1 MSFVLSRPK
10 VSGPAGV
17 RPSIAP
23 YGYFFFSTGI
33 QSSLSAYY
41 HTDMGDVFV
50 GTLWAIG
57 VFFYAY
63 RGYTKDANNDDA
75 KATWTG
81 VFAILVALF
90 PADPSGGVG
99 IPETLSGKAHLAFAA
114 SFFAML
120 AYFCL
125 CLFTKSRSKPH
136 ERPVQKQHRDRLY
149 RLAGYTI
156 IVSIVLIGVL
166 GFVPE
171 GVIQAVEAW
180 NPVFV
185 LESIAVIA
193 FGVAWLT
200 KGQAILA
207 DTPEAQAEEEKSSLQ
222 EETEGAAA

>member
-1 MSFVLSRPK
+1 MCSD
-10 VSGPAGV
+10 GV
-17 RPSIAP
+17 
-23 YGYFFFSTGI
+23 
-33 QSSLSAYY
+33 
-41 HTDMGDVFV
+41 
-50 GTLWAIG
+50 
-57 VFFYAY
+57 YAY

>member
-1 MSFVLSRPK
+1 MPQSSIKIDTRVIAYKKLRKAIGVLGTALPFVLA
-10 VSGPAGV
+10 AGGCV
-17 RPSIAP
+17 L
-23 YGYFFFSTGI
+23 FSTGI

-50 GTLWAIG
+50 GTLCAIG

-63 RGYTKDANNDDA
+63 RGYTKDADNDDA

-99 IPETLSGKAHLAFAA
+99 IPETLSGKAHLVFAA

-120 AYFCL
+120 TYFCL
-125 CLFTKSRSKPH
+125 RLFRKSRSEPH
-136 ERPVQKQHRDRLY
+136 ERPAQKQKRDKLY
-149 RLAGYTI
+149 RRAGITIVAAIVLMAVLAGI
-156 IVSIVLIGVL
+156 KML

-180 NPVFV
+180 NPG
-185 LESIAVIA
+185 LCA
-193 FGVAWLT
+193 
-200 KGQAILA
+200 
-207 DTPEAQAEEEKSSLQ
+207 
-222 EETEGAAA
+222 